1 MKFMETPTPGITA
14 NQDLEGLALEAAIK
28 FVDELIYL
36 HILCPPPLGV
46 SVVNIFPLFLV
57 IKPNQ
62 PGQCRTIADGKQGG
76 KNDVTWLILVI

>member
-1 MKFMETPTPGITA
+1 MNFMETPTPGITA
-14 NQDLEGLALEAAIK
+14 NQHLEGLDLEAVIK

-57 IKPNQ
+57 IKPKQ
-62 PGQCRTIADGKQGG
+62 PDQYRTIADGKQGG
-76 KNDVTWLILVI
+76 KMMFVWLTLVI